1 MYCTYNVSHIPAA
14 AATTENSP
22 KTRDKQKKEKKKIHS
37 NQEKLPLT
45 KMSHNEGKG
54 PPSLPSVPK

>member
-1 MYCTYNVSHIPAA
+1 MYCTCTYNVSHIPAA

-22 KTRDKQKKEKKKIHS
+22 KKRKKKKIHS

-54 PPSLPSVPK
+54 PPSPLSPK